1 MRGAK
6 TLIYKARKFLL
17 KYYFDRADRAV
28 SVLAH
33 DDFGV
38 LFNLVGDE
46 FTYVLLALGVRLFL
60 GLLLLLLAVN
70 LVAVY
75 EKYHVRILLDGA

>member
-6 TLIYKARKFLL
+6 ALIYKARKFLL

-38 LFNLVGDE
+38 LFDLVRDE
-46 FTYVLLALGVRLFL
+46 IKHVLHAQRVRHFIGHLIR
-60 GLLLLLLAVN
+60 LLAVN
-70 LVAVY
+70 HVAVD
-75 EKYHVRILLDGA
+75 EKYHIGVLLDGA

>member
-6 TLIYKARKFLL
+6 ALIDKARKFLL
-17 KYYFDRADRAV
+17 KYHFDRADRAV

-33 DDFGV
+33 DDFGI
-38 LFNLVGDE
+38 LFDLVRDK
-46 FTYVLLALGVRLFL
+46 FTHILLALGVRLFL

-70 LVAVY
+70 LVAVD
-75 EKYHVRILLDGA
+75 EKYHLGVLLDGA